1 MINGYSTLKKHW
13 HIFFNGEENSKFN
26 IKMFRMGKS
35 RDRKINGYLG
45 MGCLGDATGLNNVS
59 PKLQNVTLFG
69 GSVFADVIG

>member
-1 MINGYSTLKKHW
+1 MDILPSKK
-13 HIFFNGEENSKFN
+13 IDTFFSNGEKNSKSN

-35 RDRKINGYLG
+35 RDRKTNGFLG

-69 GSVFADVIG
+69 DRVFADVIG